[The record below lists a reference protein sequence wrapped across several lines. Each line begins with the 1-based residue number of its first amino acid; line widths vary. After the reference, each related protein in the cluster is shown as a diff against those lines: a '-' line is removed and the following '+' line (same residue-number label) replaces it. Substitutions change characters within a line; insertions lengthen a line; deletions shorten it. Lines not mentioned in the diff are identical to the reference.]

1 MNGKVIRVWDLPTR
15 IFHWTLVALV
25 IAAFV
30 TIKIGGNA
38 VVWHGRIGQLV
49 VALIAFRII
58 WGFIGSTYA
67 RFFNFVRGPG
77 AILDYI
83 KGKWH
88 GAGHNPLGALSVLGL
103 LALVGFQA
111 VSGLFTT
118 DDIAFQGPLYRMV
131 SRDMAATITGWH
143 RLAEWFIY
151 ALVTLHVLSVI
162 FYAVVKKKDLVRPMI
177 TGTMTVPAGSSD
189 ESARGGGM
197 VAFIIAL
204 LLSAAVWWI
213 ADGGLLSPPPP
224 PPPPAPALSW

>member
-1 MNGKVIRVWDLPTR
+1 MNEKVIRVWDMPTR
-15 IFHWTLVALV
+15 IFHWALV
-25 IAAFV
+25 VLVVAAFV

-38 VVWHGRIGQLV
+38 VIWHARIGQLV

-77 AILDYI
+77 AILDYLR
-83 KGKWH
+83 GRWH

-103 LALVGFQA
+103 LALIGFQA

-118 DDIAFQGPLYRMV
+118 DDIAFQAPLYRAV
-131 SRDMAATITGWH
+131 SKATAATITDWH

-162 FYAVVKKKDLVRPMI
+162 FYAVVKKKDLVRPMF
-177 TGTMTVPAGSSD
+177 TGNMAVPANAPD
-189 ESARGGGM
+189 ESARGGGT
-197 VAFIIAL
+197 VALVIAI

-213 ADGGLLSPPPP
+213 AGGGLMSPPPP
-224 PPPPAPALSW
+224 PPPAVDMGW